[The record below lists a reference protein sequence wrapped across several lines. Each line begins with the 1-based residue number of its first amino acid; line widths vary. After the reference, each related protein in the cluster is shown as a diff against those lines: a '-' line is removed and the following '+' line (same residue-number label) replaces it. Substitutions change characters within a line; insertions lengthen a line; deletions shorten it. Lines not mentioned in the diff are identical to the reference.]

1 MVALLGY
8 LNLWSILKFIKNQTV
23 PLLAYVCKTSLLL
36 LKIWHGSIFFWRSGS
51 LHYMHKI
58 LRYRDESPI
67 DIYIY
72 LAHTNLESA
81 CQRVI
86 FWLVSSWKFSDKSA
100 WKRLPATRNPP
111 FKQDINANLSTKI
124 FYYNCT
130 PSLLLLYFYMGRPK
144 ISIYLLKFDVFLFH
158 SLQNETLQ
166 LPEIS
171 CTPSIRKKSCD
182 TVCPEKKIQKVW
194 IRIRAIAAYEK
205 KDDLASINSFN
216 SVGG

>member
-1 MVALLGY
+1 
-8 LNLWSILKFIKNQTV
+8 
-23 PLLAYVCKTSLLL
+23 
-36 LKIWHGSIFFWRSGS
+36 
-51 LHYMHKI
+51 MHKI

-182 TVCPEKKIQKVW
+182 TVCPEKKYKKFELGYELLLLTKRKTTWQVLIVSIQLVVKLSQREV
-194 IRIRAIAAYEK
+194 
-205 KDDLASINSFN
+205 F
-216 SVGG
+216 V

>member
-1 MVALLGY
+1 MEA
-8 LNLWSILKFIKNQTV
+8 
-23 PLLAYVCKTSLLL
+23 
-36 LKIWHGSIFFWRSGS
+36 FFSGS
-51 LHYMHKI
+51 QAHYITSTKYSDTEMKV
-58 LRYRDESPI
+58 LS
-67 DIYIY
+67 IYIY
-72 LAHTNLESA
+72 ISHTRIWRA
-81 CQRVI
+81 RVI

-166 LPEIS
+166 LPEIT

-182 TVCPEKKIQKVW
+182 TVGPEKKIQKV
-194 IRIRAIAAYEK
+194 
-205 KDDLASINSFN
+205 
-216 SVGG
+216 